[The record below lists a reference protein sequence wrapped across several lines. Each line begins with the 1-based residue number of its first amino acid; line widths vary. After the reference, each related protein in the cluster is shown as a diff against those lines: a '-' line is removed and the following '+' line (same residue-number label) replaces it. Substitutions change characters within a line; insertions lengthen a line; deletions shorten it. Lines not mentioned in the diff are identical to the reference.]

1 MTAFDVFKKSYRRG
15 RKQPKRP
22 VRVVTRTGQKEVSA
36 FIIWER
42 QLAAGSEYMAKEN
55 KLEKLAEILKAT
67 DTKAEFN
74 IVEDLEELLRMFGV
88 LKAKD
93 YRKKLT
99 ALIEKYKSTEI
110 TVIREAL
117 LDRCQKGDVNAIR
130 LYCDYFKSADSGSA
144 EDDGLLSAL
153 QASGKEVFENED

>member
-1 MTAFDVFKKSYRRG
+1 MI
-15 RKQPKRP
+15 
-22 VRVVTRTGQKEVSA
+22 KE
-36 FIIWER
+36 
-42 QLAAGSEYMAKEN
+42 K
-55 KLEKLAEILKAT
+55 KLEKLSDILKAT

-93 YRKKLT
+93 YRKKLS

-153 QASGKEVFENED
+153 QASGKEVFADED

>member
-1 MTAFDVFKKSYRRG
+1 
-15 RKQPKRP
+15 
-22 VRVVTRTGQKEVSA
+22 
-36 FIIWER
+36 
-42 QLAAGSEYMAKEN
+42 MAKEK
-55 KLEKLAEILKAT
+55 KLEKLSDILKAT

-93 YRKKLT
+93 YRKKLS

-130 LYCDYFKSADSGSA
+130 LYCDYFRSADSEST
-144 EDDGLLSAL
+144 EDDGLLNAL
-153 QASGKEVFENED
+153 QASGKEVFADED